1 MNKEILVGE
10 DFKLILESGGRDYQ
24 VYQWDQGGES
34 VRVVGTGEYK
44 ITEERWKPTGNYFGI
59 GKIDHALVYIAQRNT
74 LLKLPEIADLS
85 EYIDVY
91 RKEKEAILSLLN

>member
-1 MNKEILVGE
+1 MNKEILVNE
-10 DFKLILESGGRDYQ
+10 NFKLVLEAGDLNYQ
-24 VYQWDQGGES
+24 VYQFDKGGNE

-59 GKIDHALVYIAQRNT
+59 GKIDHALVYIVQRNT

-91 RKEKEAILSLLN
+91 RKEKEEILELLN

>member
-1 MNKEILVGE
+1 MNKEILVNE
-10 DFKLILESGGRDYQ
+10 NFKLVLEAGDLNYQ
-24 VYQWDQGGES
+24 VYQFDKGGNE
-34 VRVVGTGEYK
+34 VRVVGTGVFK
-44 ITEERWKPTGNYFGI
+44 ITEEKWKPTGNYFGT

-85 EYIDVY
+85 EYIDAY